1 VVGLSD
7 LDGAFQVN
15 DSMMLYYSTIVH
27 QCCRTTELL
36 EVFRHGDMPGSCRL
50 PGLWMNRAA
59 LLVLVC
65 TVS

>member
-1 VVGLSD
+1 MVGLSD

-27 QCCRTTELL
+27 PCCRTTELL
-36 EVFRHGDMPGSCRL
+36 EVFRHVDMPGSCRL